1 MKTYIERKRR
11 RVDVVVVVIHPCRR
25 ENCNDGALR
34 SSATQA
40 KDDARE
46 HKQQRREPSNGA
58 AYRWTDNTA

>member
-11 RVDVVVVVIHPCRR
+11 RVDVVVVVIHPGRR
-25 ENCNDGALR
+25 ERCNDGALR
-34 SSATQA
+34 SSATEV

-58 AYRWTDNTA
+58 AYRWTGNTA